1 MGRREDK
8 VMTEAE
14 TSRDAL
20 KEEGGAMNT
29 GGHEKVKEARK
40 HILLQSLPKE
50 PTPPTQ

>member
-20 KEEGGAMNT
+20 KEEGELIVQGWECGFPFHTLELPT
-29 GGHEKVKEARK
+29 GF
-40 HILLQSLPKE
+40 SLDE
-50 PTPPTQ
+50 TLAHWG